1 MQLHSMV
8 CCCAAEL
15 LWAGVLRGI
24 RTREIMLSPIGGRS
38 HAAAQHGVL
47 LCC

>member
-8 CCCAAEL
+8 CCCVAEL

-24 RTREIMLSPIGGRS
+24 RTREIMLSLMVT
-38 HAAAQHGVL
+38 QHHL
-47 LCC
+47 SERMK